1 MKYIIRFVAV
11 VPMVSAALSMLFAL
25 IIAFDYPLLVL
36 LAIGN
41 FFALRVACTY
51 YEDTVDD
58 IVEFLRMLCNKTDE
72 VA

>member
-1 MKYIIRFVAV
+1 MKYIIRLVAT
-11 VPMVSAALSMLFAL
+11 VPMIAAALSMLFSF
-25 IIAFDYPLLVL
+25 IMAFDYPLLVL

-51 YEDTVDD
+51 YENTVDD
-58 IVEFLRMLCNKTDE
+58 IVEFLRTLCNKTDE

>member
-1 MKYIIRFVAV
+1 MKYIIRLIAT
-11 VPMVSAALSMLFAL
+11 VPMVSAALSMIISL
-25 IIAFDYPLLVL
+25 IVAFDYPVCVL

-41 FFALRVACTY
+41 FFALRVTSMY

-72 VA
+72 VD